1 MFSIAEIARIAGGSV
16 VGDGAS
22 RPSGFAADSRRVTAG
37 DLFFALAGA
46 RADGHEFLR
55 DAFERGACGA
65 VVSDPSRC
73 QAGRPAIVVRDV
85 LGALH
90 AVAHA
95 WRRRFSIPL
104 VGVTGSNGKT
114 TTKELVAHL
123 AGGAF
128 RAYAAPENY
137 NTEIGLPLAL
147 LAMPPDAE
155 LGVFELGADRPGD
168 ITLLTGL
175 LEPSVGIMTSVG
187 PSHLEAFGTTTAVAD
202 EKWNLVRGLAP
213 DALALVN
220 VESPELHALAVREPP
235 RHLVTVGLTCGGVRA
250 RVISSVPQLVVEFDD
265 PRLRLVTPL
274 VGAHNA
280 TNLALAVLCAVRLG
294 ASREDVER
302 RAATFRAVRHRMEP
316 RAAAFG
322 LLLDDVYNANPASMT
337 AALRALEEFGGPATK
352 HVVVFGD
359 MLGLGDSART
369 LHEEVAR
376 FALSLPLHRVYPV
389 GDLATA
395 AFAGTGDV
403 RVRALPRDAIAADL
417 VDELAAEADAVVLV
431 KGSRGMRLEDV
442 ADDIVARSR
451 SRRG

>member
-1 MFSIAEIARIAGGSV
+1 MFSIAEIAQIAGGSV
-16 VGDGAS
+16 VGDGTS
-22 RPSGFAADSRRVTAG
+22 RPSGFSADSRRVSAG
-37 DLFFALAGA
+37 DLFFALVGA
-46 RADGHEFLR
+46 RVDGHEYLR
-55 DAFERGACGA
+55 DAFERGASGA
-65 VVSDPSRC
+65 VVSDPLRC
-73 QAGRPAIVVRDV
+73 PVGRSAIVVRDV
-85 LGALH
+85 LAALH
-90 AVAHA
+90 AVARA
-95 WRRRFSIPL
+95 WRERFAIPL

-123 AGGAF
+123 AGGTF

-155 LGVFELGADRPGD
+155 IGVFELGADRPGD
-168 ITLLTGL
+168 IALLTRL
-175 LEPSVGIMTSVG
+175 LAPSVGLVTSVG

-220 VESPELHALAVREPP
+220 VESPELLVLAAREPS
-235 RHLVTVGLTCGGVRA
+235 RHLVTVGIAHGDVRA
-250 RVISSVPQLVVEFDD
+250 RVLAAVPRLVVELDE
-265 PRLRLVTPL
+265 PRLRLVTLL

-280 TNLALAVLCAVRLG
+280 TNLSLAALCAVRLG
-294 ASREDVER
+294 VSREDVER
-302 RAATFRAVRHRMEP
+302 RAATFRVVRHRMEP

-337 AALRALEEFGGPATK
+337 AALRALEAFGGPATK

-359 MLGLGDSART
+359 MLGLGDSARA

-376 FALSLPLHRVYPV
+376 FALSLPIHCVYPI

-395 AFAGTGDV
+395 AFAGTGDS
-403 RVRALPRDAIAADL
+403 RVRALPRGAIAADL
-417 VDELAAEADAVVLV
+417 VDELATETDAVVLV
-431 KGSRGMRLEDV
+431 KGSRGMRLENV
-442 ADDIVARSR
+442 ADDIVAQSH
-451 SRRG
+451 SP